1 MHDRD
6 VAIPTQ
12 GIKRRF
18 GPGIAMLGAFA
29 LVAGVPAYAAETTP
43 ATPAAPAKAAT
54 ATVTPMSQEQLLEHQ
69 AKHPQHLFVLDVRSP
84 EEFKEGHVP
93 GAVNV
98 PYDQIAARLAD
109 VPKDKDVVLYCRSG
123 RRAGIAAEVLQAN
136 GYTRL
141 SHLEGD
147 MNAWVEKG
155 RPVEKP

>member
-1 MHDRD
+1 MHGRQ
-6 VAIPTQ
+6 VATNRRKC
-12 GIKRRF
+12 GI
-18 GPGIAMLGAFA
+18 GIAVLGAFA
-29 LVAGVPAYAAETTP
+29 LFAGVPAYASETAP
-43 ATPAAPAKAAT
+43 ATPAPAPAAKPAA
-54 ATVTPMSQEQLLEHQ
+54 ANVTPMSQEQLLEHQ

-84 EEFKEGHVP
+84 EEFAAGHVP

-98 PYDQIAARLAD
+98 PYDQIASRLVD

-155 RPVEKP
+155 RPVETP

>member
-6 VAIPTQ
+6 VAIPRQ
-12 GIKRRF
+12 GIRRKF
-18 GPGIAMLGAFA
+18 GLGIALLGAFA
-29 LVAGVPAYAAETTP
+29 LVAGVPASAAEP
-43 ATPAAPAKAAT
+43 TPAAVPAAKPAA
-54 ATVTPMSQEQLLEHQ
+54 ATVTPMTQEQLLEHQ
-69 AKHPQHLFVLDVRSP
+69 AKHPQHLFLLDVRSP
-84 EEFKEGHVP
+84 EEFKAGHVP

-98 PYDQIAARLAD
+98 PYDQIASRLAD

-155 RPVEKP
+155 RPVETP

>member
-6 VAIPTQ
+6 VAIPTR
-12 GIKRRF
+12 GIRRKF
-18 GPGIAMLGAFA
+18 GLGIALLGAFA
-29 LVAGVPAYAAETTP
+29 LVAGVPASAAETTP
-43 ATPAAPAKAAT
+43 AAAPAAKPAA
-54 ATVTPMSQEQLLEHQ
+54 ASVTPMSQEQLLEHQ

-98 PYDQIAARLAD
+98 PYDQIASRLAD
-109 VPKDKDVVLYCRSG
+109 VPKDKDVVLYCRTG

-147 MNAWVEKG
+147 MTEWVEKG